1 MSISCTS
8 EVPYLQLK
16 FGSLLLLG
24 DTHLAMFRVTKL
36 ENVEAASK
44 AEEPEDKLET
54 DNPTAKSETIGI

>member
-1 MSISCTS
+1 M
-8 EVPYLQLK
+8 
-16 FGSLLLLG
+16 LG

-54 DNPTAKSETIGI
+54 DNPTAKSETIGIWGSDCKIYS